1 MFLTFSALIYIYEFS
16 NLNSLHFRQKLVEN
30 LIKDKSIFS
39 IVIILLIL
47 SELDDHNVVIVLLG
61 ENNIDVHH
69 FWDLTITWLKASKTL
84 KII

>member
-30 LIKDKSIFS
+30 LIKDQSIFS

-47 SELDDHNVVIVLLG
+47 SELDDHNVFIVLLG
-61 ENNIDVHH
+61 ENWCTSLLGLNYNR
-69 FWDLTITWLKASKTL
+69 A
-84 KII
+84 

>member
-30 LIKDKSIFS
+30 LIKDQSIFS

-47 SELDDHNVVIVLLG
+47 SELDHNVFIVLLG
-61 ENNIDVHH
+61 EN
-69 FWDLTITWLKASKTL
+69 
-84 KII
+84 